1 MSELEAKAE
10 HLPKLDAAKIT
21 ITKEEN
27 ECNVLIMDEGD
38 ITKVIEADEKKISDK
53 KKEHIENKMKELDD
67 VMKSDISVE
76 SEQKQKSVDDF
87 LYARDDKE
95 ITQLKEQVNKKKE
108 KNTHTIKKV
117 FNNNKIRRF
126 NNKSLLNTSLKAY
139 I

>member
-76 SEQKQKSVDDF
+76 SEEKQKSVDDF

-95 ITQLKEQVNKKKE
+95 ITQLKEQVNKKKR
-108 KNTHTIKKV
+108 KKHTH
-117 FNNNKIRRF
+117 NKEGF
-126 NNKSLLNTSLKAY
+126 QQQQNSQV
-139 I
+139 

>member
-95 ITQLKEQVNKKKE
+95 ITQLKEQVNKTKKR
-108 KNTHTIKKV
+108 KKHTH
-117 FNNNKIRRF
+117 NKEGF
-126 NNKSLLNTSLKAY
+126 QQQQNSQV
-139 I
+139 